1 MARYTG
7 PSCRIC
13 RREGRKLF
21 LKGERCSTDKCV
33 LVKREGPPG
42 EIAKRRRRAKQSGY
56 AIHLR
61 EKQNLKRIY
70 GLLENQ
76 FKNYFR
82 IAERKKGI
90 TGEILLE
97 LLERRLDNVVYVLGI
112 APSRKSARQFV
123 NHGHI
128 LVNSKKVNIPSYLVS
143 QDDAITLK
151 EKSKKL
157 VLVESALK
165 EEREVPKWLSFD
177 KESLQGKVVAIPQRE
192 DIPVDIKEELI
203 VELYSK

>member
-21 LKGERCSTDKCV
+21 LKGERCSTDKCA
-33 LVKREGPPG
+33 LTRREGPPG
-42 EIAKRRRRAKQSGY
+42 EVAKKRRAKESGY

-61 EKQNLKRIY
+61 EKQKLKRMY

-76 FKNYFR
+76 FKNYFK
-82 IAERKKGI
+82 IAERRKGI

-97 LLERRLDNVVYVLGI
+97 LLERRLDNVVYRLGF
-112 APSRKSARQFV
+112 APSRRAARQLV

-128 LVNSKKVNIPSYLVS
+128 LVNGRKVDIPSYLVNLG
-143 QDDAITLK
+143 DIITLK

-157 VLVESALK
+157 ILVENALK
-165 EEREVPKWLSFD
+165 EEREIPKWLSFD
-177 KESLQGKVVAIPQRE
+177 KGSLQGKVLAIPKRE

>member
-13 RREGRKLF
+13 RRESKKLF
-21 LKGERCSTDKCV
+21 LKGERCSTDKCA
-33 LVKREGPPG
+33 LTRREGPPG
-42 EIAKRRRRAKQSGY
+42 EVAKRRRAKESGY

-61 EKQNLKRIY
+61 EKQKLKRMY

-76 FKNYFR
+76 FKNYLK
-82 IAERKKGI
+82 IAERKKGV
-90 TGEILLE
+90 TGEILLQ
-97 LLERRLDNVVYVLGI
+97 LLERRLDNIVYRLGV
-112 APSRKSARQFV
+112 APSRKSARQLV
-123 NHGHI
+123 SHGHV
-128 LVNSKKVNIPSYLVS
+128 LVNGKKVNIPSYLVNVG
-143 QDDAITLK
+143 DTITLK

-157 VLVESALK
+157 ALVENALK
-165 EEREVPKWLSFD
+165 EEREIPKWLSFD
-177 KESLQGKVVAIPQRE
+177 KKSLYGKVLAIPKRE

>member
-13 RREGRKLF
+13 RRESKKLF
-21 LKGERCSTDKCV
+21 LKGERCSTDKCA
-33 LVKREGPPG
+33 LTRREGPPG
-42 EIAKRRRRAKQSGY
+42 EVAKRRRAKESGY

-61 EKQNLKRIY
+61 EKQKLKRMY

-76 FKNYFR
+76 FKNYFK
-82 IAERKKGI
+82 IAERKKGV
-90 TGEILLE
+90 TGEILLQ
-97 LLERRLDNVVYVLGI
+97 LLERRLDNVVYRLGV
-112 APSRKSARQFV
+112 APSRKAARQLV
-123 NHGHI
+123 SHGHV
-128 LVNSKKVNIPSYLVS
+128 LVNGKKVNIPSYLV
-143 QDDAITLK
+143 DMGDTITLK

-157 VLVESALK
+157 TLVENALK
-165 EEREVPKWLSFD
+165 EEREIPKWLSFD
-177 KESLQGKVVAIPQRE
+177 KKSLQGKVLAIPKRE

>member
-7 PSCRIC
+7 PSCRVC
-13 RREGRKLF
+13 RREGKKLF
-21 LKGERCSTDKCV
+21 LKGERCSTDKCA
-33 LVKREGPPG
+33 LVKREGLPG
-42 EIAKRRRRAKQSGY
+42 EVAKRRRRAKQSGY

-61 EKQNLKRIY
+61 EKQKLKRIY

-76 FKNYFR
+76 FKKYFR
-82 IAERKKGI
+82 VAERKKGV

-97 LLERRLDNVVYVLGI
+97 LLERRLDNVVYTLGI
-112 APSRKSARQFV
+112 ASSRKSARQLV

-128 LVNSKKVNIPSYLVS
+128 LVNGKKVDISSYLVN
-143 QDDAITLK
+143 QGDTITLK
-151 EKSKKL
+151 EKSKEL

-165 EEREVPKWLSFD
+165 EERETPKWLSFD
-177 KESLQGKVVAIPQRE
+177 KESMAGKVLAIPQRE
-192 DIPVDIKEELI
+192 DIPLDIKEELI